1 MIQLNLLPTI
11 KAEYVKAERTK
22 RTVIVLSVIVS
33 ITSLGIVGLLASVAY
48 GAQKLQL
55 SNLNNEIQKSSTE
68 LEQVQDLDKILT
80 IQNQLNAL
88 TPLHDAKPVMSRL
101 FTYIQQTTPESVSI
115 DTLKV
120 NNTDFTWNIEG
131 KAPTFELI
139 NKYVDTLKFTEI
151 KQSDPNAE
159 KIYAF
164 KEVVLADFTKNTGGE
179 VGYTYT
185 ITLKFNDQLFSSAN
199 PDIQLVVPSAT
210 TTRSQTQLPSE
221 GIFAPNPES
230 EVQQ

>member
-22 RTVIVLSVIVS
+22 RTVVVLSVIVS
-33 ITSLGIVGLLASVAY
+33 ITTLGIVGLLASVAY
-48 GAQKLQL
+48 GAQALQL
-55 SNLNNEIQKSSTE
+55 NNLNDEIQKSSSE
-68 LEQVQDLDKILT
+68 LNQVQDLDKILT

-120 NNTDFTWNIEG
+120 SNADLTWNIEG
-131 KAPTFELI
+131 KAPSFELI

-151 KQSDPNAE
+151 EQADPNAE
-159 KIYAF
+159 KIYAY
-164 KEVVLADFTKNTGGE
+164 KEVVLSDFAKSTGGDP
-179 VGYTYT
+179 GYTYT
-185 ITLKFNDQLFSSAN
+185 ISLKFNDQLFSSAS
-199 PDIQLVVPSAT
+199 PDIKLVVPAIT
-210 TTRSQTQLPSE
+210 TTRSQTQLPSDA
-221 GIFAPNPES
+221 IFAPNPEN
-230 EVQQ
+230 EGQQ